1 MSLSPTEGNDMEQ
14 PRCDYIPLWASV
26 DSRCPHPASVRVLR
40 SHNGG
45 FDPDYRNRCLF
56 HARRELGPS
65 VAAVWNASEQTWLPA
80 DR

>member
-1 MSLSPTEGNDMEQ
+1 MEQ

-26 DSRCPHPASVRVLR
+26 DSRWTQQVSIRILR

-45 FDPDYRNRCLF
+45 FDPDYRDRCLL

-65 VAAVWNASEQTWLPA
+65 VAAVWDASEKTWLPA